1 MKIKKTNS
9 LADESS
15 CITDFHEQF
24 MTAGTGK
31 ESTSEY

>member
-15 CITDFHEQF
+15 CITDLHKQF
-24 MTAGTGK
+24 MTAGMGK
-31 ESTSEY
+31 ELMSEY